1 MQRDCRAR
9 CRVEVEFLRGH
20 GAGGAVRIMVGRSE
34 AEDSTRGV
42 SIRHLLL
49 KGARDFL
56 KDQNTYLEG
65 EVERRMRARQG

>member
-1 MQRDCRAR
+1 MGR
-9 CRVEVEFLRGH
+9 
-20 GAGGAVRIMVGRSE
+20 AVRYGSWSDAAKRKIPRG
-34 AEDSTRGV
+34 GV
-42 SIRHLLL
+42 SIGHLLL